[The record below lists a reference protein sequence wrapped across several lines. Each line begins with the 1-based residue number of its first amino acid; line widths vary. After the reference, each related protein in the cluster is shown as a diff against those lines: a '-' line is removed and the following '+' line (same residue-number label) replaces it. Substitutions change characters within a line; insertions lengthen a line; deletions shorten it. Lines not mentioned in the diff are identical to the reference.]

1 MLEIQENI
9 VENAE
14 IQENIGEID
23 KYAQNIGDIGNIG
36 GVGGMGVPELDI
48 PRYRLQV
55 RLSTVQA
62 YLIIS
67 KASPM

>member
-36 GVGGMGVPELDI
+36 GVGGMSD
-48 PRYRLQV
+48 
-55 RLSTVQA
+55 
-62 YLIIS
+62 
-67 KASPM
+67 KAAVTLNILTKQTMFP

>member
-14 IQENIGEID
+14 IQENIGEIA

-36 GVGGMGVPELDI
+36 GVGL
-48 PRYRLQV
+48 
-55 RLSTVQA
+55 VQGW
-62 YLIIS
+62 
-67 KASPM
+67 

>member
-14 IQENIGEID
+14 IQENIGEIA

-36 GVGGMGVPELDI
+36 GVGGMHFKSSLVK
-48 PRYRLQV
+48 Q
-55 RLSTVQA
+55 
-62 YLIIS
+62 
-67 KASPM
+67 